1 MQYDIDM
8 HGSYAEVL
16 QYIRDILLSYPQIQE
31 IRNPKQTSYRDR
43 HGMIIMLRAREDRF
57 VVAFGRGAKL
67 QERFPLLQGSG
78 KVVRHLYYQSIDEVD
93 EVQLRE
99 MIEESFVLGMEAE
112 EIKMLRASWK
122 QSRQV

>member
-1 MQYDIDM
+1 MQFDKDM
-8 HGSYAEVL
+8 QGKYAEL
-16 QYIRDILLSYPQIQE
+16 LHYLRSILLDYAE
-31 IRNPKQTSYRDR
+31 IEEIKNPKQTSYHDR
-43 HGMIIMLRAREDRF
+43 CGMVIMLRAREDRY

-112 EIKMLRASWK
+112 EMKVLRTSWK
-122 QSRQV
+122 QSWKA

>member
-1 MQYDIDM
+1 MQFDKDM
-8 HGSYAEVL
+8 QGEFAEL
-16 QYIRDILLSYPQIQE
+16 FHYLRGILLSYPGVQE
-31 IRNPKQTSYRDR
+31 IKNPKQTSYRDR
-43 HGMIIMLRAREDRF
+43 YGMIIMLRAREDRY

-93 EVQLRE
+93 EAQLRE

-112 EIKMLRASWK
+112 EIKVLRASWK
-122 QSRQV
+122 QSRKV

>member
-8 HGSYAEVL
+8 HGPYAEVL

-57 VVAFGRGAKL
+57 VVAFGRGTKL